1 MSPRRRLIGWMLTLT
16 MLSPLAAPLARAA
29 DSDEFPVPQS
39 TRFT

>member
-16 MLSPLAAPLARAA
+16 LLPLLAAPLARAA

>member
-1 MSPRRRLIGWMLTLT
+1 MFPRRRLVGWMLTLT
-16 MLSPLAAPLARAA
+16 MLSLLAAPLARAA